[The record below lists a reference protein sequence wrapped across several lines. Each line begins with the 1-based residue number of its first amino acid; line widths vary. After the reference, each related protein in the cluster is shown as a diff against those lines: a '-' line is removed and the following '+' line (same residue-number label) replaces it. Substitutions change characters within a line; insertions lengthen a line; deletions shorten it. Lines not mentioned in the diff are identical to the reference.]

1 MSESA
6 AMNDFC
12 SQIKAFIEASGM
24 TISAAAKQAG
34 IDPGNFSRILN
45 GKERVTLDRAER
57 IANSLGATLSVKVK
71 KSQKISAA

>member
-1 MSESA
+1 MSESV
-6 AMNDFC
+6 AMSDFC
-12 SQIKAFIEASGM
+12 KQIKAFIEASGM
-24 TISAAAKQAG
+24 TVSAAAEAAG

-57 IANSLGATLSVKVK
+57 IANALGATLSVKIK